1 MLVLILFTF
10 ILGVSARADS
20 NYRRG
25 DWVLWIYCSNKYN
38 KTGKTLTRRDQ
49 TRDKRGS
56 RKEIWLL
63 DLNLTIHKIK
73 DAATLR
79 LYITPSLI
87 LLSQITRRKWD
98 GRHYTNRKTLSG
110 NVDQPALISK
120 LELLS
125 GNWSWNEAKAHTGRI
140 VMSLETRSD
149 IRMLLQINLLLRGS
163 TNQPC
168 FLETESWTGL
178 WNPKIDNL
186 FF

>member
-10 ILGVSARADS
+10 ILLVSARADS

-38 KTGKTLTRRDQ
+38 KTGNTLTRRDQ

-79 LYITPSLI
+79 LYIN
-87 LLSQITRRKWD
+87 LLSSCYHKSQEENGMGD
-98 GRHYTNRKTLSG
+98 TNRKTLSG

-168 FLETESWTGL
+168 FLEAGSWTGL